1 MRLLIFIE
9 PTSYHLPLWQE
20 IKARASVETRVIF
33 LAENLTQPWNLD
45 LQDDP
50 TAEVLRGNWA
60 VKLIRL
66 WQLIGRRDVELV
78 GLSGWGHSLLMAAL
92 LLAWVHRIPVTIES
106 DTHYDPA
113 AAWWRRVLKRLFL
126 PMLFR
131 IPRLFFPAGTRQA
144 AYFMR
149 YGAPRARIRIA
160 QMTVDVHSIMAQA
173 DRYRAPAASASCRD
187 KPIVFLYV
195 GRLEPHKGI
204 QDLLEAFVDLSQEG
218 EKSHLIIVGNG
229 SMRGLIES
237 AARTHPAVEYLGRLS
252 GNALIHAYSRADV
265 FVLPSHV
272 EPWGLVINEAM
283 AAGLPVI
290 ATDRVGCVD
299 DLVREGEN
307 GRIVPSACPARLA
320 ECMRTF
326 IRQPDIAATMGQ
338 TSRQMISTWT
348 IEDEARILMAAWDDL
363 R

>member
-9 PTSYHLPLWQE
+9 PTSYHLPLWRE
-20 IKARASVETRVIF
+20 IKASASVEMRVIF

-50 TAEVLRGNWA
+50 TAEVLRGSWA
-60 VKLIRL
+60 VKLVRL

-78 GLSGWGHSLLMAAL
+78 GLAGWGHSLLMAAL
-92 LLAWVHRIPVTIES
+92 LFAGLRRIPVTMES
-106 DTHYDPA
+106 DTQYEPA
-113 AAWWRRVLKRLFL
+113 AAWWRRVLKRLVL
-126 PMLFR
+126 PVLFR
-131 IPRLFFPAGTRQA
+131 VPRLFFPTGTRQA

-149 YGAPRARIRIA
+149 YGVPRARIRIA
-160 QMTVDVHSIMAQA
+160 QMTVDVRSIMARV
-173 DRYRAPAASASCRD
+173 DRYRAQAASASGGD
-187 KPIVFLYV
+187 KPTVFLYV

-204 QDLLEAFVDLSQEG
+204 QDLLDAFVDLPQEDG
-218 EKSHLIIVGNG
+218 KSHLIIVGDG
-229 SMRGLIES
+229 SMRGLVES
-237 AARTHPAVEYLGRLS
+237 TARIHPAVEYLGRLS

-299 DLVREGEN
+299 DLVREGKN
-307 GRIVPSACPARLA
+307 GRVVPSACPARLSEA
-320 ECMRTF
+320 MRTF
-326 IRQPDIAATMGQ
+326 VQQPEIVATMGQ

-348 IEDEARILMAAWDDL
+348 IEDEARILMTAWDEL

>member
-1 MRLLIFIE
+1 MRLLIYIE
-9 PTSYHLPLWQE
+9 PTSYLLPLWRE
-20 IKARASVETRVIF
+20 IKTHTSVETRVIF

-50 TAEVLRGNWA
+50 TAEVLRGSWA
-60 VKLIRL
+60 VKLVRL
-66 WQLIGRRDVELV
+66 LQLIRRRDVELI
-78 GLSGWGHSLLMAAL
+78 GLSGWGHPLLVAAL
-92 LLAWVHRIPVTIES
+92 LFAVMRRIPVTIES
-106 DTHYDPA
+106 DTQYDPA

-131 IPRLFFPAGTRQA
+131 APRFFLPAGTRQA

-149 YGAPRARIRIA
+149 YGVTAARIRIA
-160 QMTVDVHSIMAQA
+160 QMTVDVRSIMVQA
-173 DRYRAPAASASCRD
+173 DRYRAQAASVSCRD

-204 QDLLEAFVDLSQEG
+204 QDLLEAFADLSRKG
-218 EKSHLIIVGNG
+218 EQSHLIIVGDG
-229 SMRGLIES
+229 SMRGVTES
-237 AARTHPAVEYLGRLS
+237 ATRAYPAVEYLGRLS
-252 GNALIHAYSRADV
+252 GNALLHAYSRADV
-265 FVLPSHV
+265 FVLPSRV

-299 DLVREGEN
+299 DLVRDGEN
-307 GRIVPSACPARLA
+307 GRIVPSACPLRLA
-320 ECMRTF
+320 EAMRTF
-326 IRQPDIAATMGQ
+326 IRQPDNVAAMGQ

-348 IEDEARILMAAWDDL
+348 IEDEARILMAAWDEL